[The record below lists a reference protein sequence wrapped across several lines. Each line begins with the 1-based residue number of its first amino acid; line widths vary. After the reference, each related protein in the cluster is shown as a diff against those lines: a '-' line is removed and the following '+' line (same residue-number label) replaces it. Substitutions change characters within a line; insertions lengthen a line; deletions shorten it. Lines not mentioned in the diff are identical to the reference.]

1 MSSDWQYTGT
11 NIIKKIYC
19 KISYDTCPTKYSW
32 YVLLDNEL
40 NVPLHHES
48 IDLLKLND
56 KEKEALVNAKVNAIE
71 LNKNESALLNDYS
84 IFSLSNSKRSS
95 KIEFNLEK

>member
-32 YVLLDNEL
+32 YILLDNEL
-40 NVPLHHES
+40 NVPLGHES
-48 IDLLKLND
+48 IDSLKLND
-56 KEKEALVNAKVNAIE
+56 KEKEAVVNAKANAIE
-71 LNKNESALLNDYS
+71 LNKNESSLLNDYS
-84 IFSLSNSKRSS
+84 IFSLNSKKSS
-95 KIEFNLEK
+95 NEFFNLEK

>member
-32 YVLLDNEL
+32 FVLLENDL
-40 NVPLHHES
+40 NVPLSHDS
-48 IDLLKLND
+48 INSLKLND
-56 KEKEALVNAKVNAIE
+56 KEKEAVTNAKANAIE
-71 LNKNESALLNDYS
+71 LNKNESTLLNDYS
-84 IFSLSNSKRSS
+84 IFSLSSS
-95 KIEFNLEK
+95 KKSSNEFFNLEK